1 MMNDPVRA
9 AVALAPEASQ
19 VVLTAVFARPV
30 VTATA
35 RRTPSAMAA
44 SKSIRQRPRRRTI
57 ATAPEAGAFRST
69 PSATIPA
76 VAARTTSPALSCATK
91 RSWPVVLI
99 TSGAAKADGHPAVA
113 LSDDARARL
122 QADVDQLAQVFA
134 GEVAAARP
142 LDAKAVLALDARTF
156 LGASAVSA
164 GLADHVGPFSAAL
177 DRARSLASRSTPTGA
192 MGATTGRTMTLLAL
206 LGVATEADAV
216 IAVTKLTATR
226 DQVRALTGAETD
238 DAALGTLHA
247 WKRDAAA
254 ATDLRAQVAAEKAAA
269 EKRERTELL
278 DAAVASMRLTPAERA
293 EDGAEGAFTTGMSNS
308 ALRAFAA
315 RPVTVGAANGPRQPT
330 KAAATGAA
338 LTAEQ
343 REIAASLSLD
353 ADAYAQALA
362 AQG

>member
-1 MMNDPVRA
+1 MACSA
-9 AVALAPEASQ
+9 AYAVGCAADEVVLPDNRLVGSIGVIMTVESYAEALAAEGVS
-19 VVLTAVFARPV
+19 
-30 VTATA
+30 
-35 RRTPSAMAA
+35 
-44 SKSIRQRPRRRTI
+44 
-57 ATAPEAGAFRST
+57 
-69 PSATIPA
+69 
-76 VAARTTSPALSCATK
+76 VA
-91 RSWPVVLI
+91 LI

-156 LGASAVSA
+156 LGASAVST

-254 ATDLRAQVAAEKAAA
+254 ANDLRAQVAAELAAA

-278 DAAVASMRLTPAERA
+278 DSAVASMRLTPAEREA
-293 EDGAEGAFTTGMSNS
+293 DGQEGAFTTGMTNA
-308 ALRAFAA
+308 ALKAFAA
-315 RPVTVGAANGPRQPT
+315 RPVTVGGNAPRQPA